1 MLRQQA
7 RAALLLVACVTCADA
22 AASTLKVSSCDA
34 FWPFVGVGADSQ
46 LTGFDVQFWG
56 LVYAEMKSVAQSAS
70 DATAL
75 AMLGDK
81 APDIQV
87 TTKDAVLKGVQDG
100 SVDVGLCGF
109 QIDPAQHASLDY
121 SSPVVFSGYKAIV
134 AADEP
139 ELTGIEVL
147 KGAMKGFNESAV
159 FSILMLLILSVVNA
173 HLVWLLE
180 RHDNVQ
186 VSKEYGWGV
195 FDSWW
200 LSVVTALTVGYGDKV
215 PVTFFGRLIIVVW
228 MFVGTYCVGMFG
240 AAVTSDFLSVTDSG
254 GTGPLLSMK
263 SIADLDRAVTVG
275 TADAFARQYVADAV
289 PGIKV
294 TQFSD
299 TGTLLAALAEG
310 MIQVAVDEQWHAR
323 WLIENDDR
331 FKARNLIPVGD
342 VFASKAHALAI
353 SRPVQAVGARGAN
366 PILHTLNQAVTN
378 LVFGSGRARFESV
391 YNSWM
396 LQYEPRITTSYRDAL
411 YKALYKWNIIYG
423 LGLLGFIIVWGA
435 CVFIHYRKEI
445 REARIR
451 DSLLIAMGL
460 HHKFTQQELRDAA
473 HKFFEEIDTDHSG
486 TVDADELITRLE
498 SMGIICATCACVFAN
513 VGMCTRGYSRAKSIC
528 MMKASSKR
536 PVERRHANNRSHL
549 TFFGQRRHDGDRDGS
564 RGHFRGQQW
573 HRVDSERKHTGHE
586 NGWLLSPQGQRP
598 QSRSKAVS
606 NRHAQAHSGR
616 E

>member
-1 MLRQQA
+1 
-7 RAALLLVACVTCADA
+7 
-22 AASTLKVSSCDA
+22 
-34 FWPFVGVGADSQ
+34 
-46 LTGFDVQFWG
+46 
-56 LVYAEMKSVAQSAS
+56 
-70 DATAL
+70 
-75 AMLGDK
+75 
-81 APDIQV
+81 
-87 TTKDAVLKGVQDG
+87 
-100 SVDVGLCGF
+100 
-109 QIDPAQHASLDY
+109 
-121 SSPVVFSGYKAIV
+121 
-134 AADEP
+134 
-139 ELTGIEVL
+139 
-147 KGAMKGFNESAV
+147 
-159 FSILMLLILSVVNA
+159 MLLILSVVNA